1 MSIESPKPN
10 RPKLRWY
17 HWLLFAGVILFGA
30 LQHDSGRIA
39 PLFTASVQHWGR
51 DITRWADE
59 WDLDPNLVA
68 TVMQIESCGHPDV
81 TSSAGAEGLF
91 QVMPFLFADDE
102 QDRAT
107 MIDPET
113 NAKRGLWDLHRC
125 VRNAKGTVPQA
136 LACYN
141 AGTGNMKA
149 DPRVWVNETLRYVVW
164 GQGIYQDAQ
173 NGASHSNILDWW
185 YTKAGANLCR
195 RAETYLNNTGG

>member
-1 MSIESPKPN
+1 MTDTPKTDQPG
-10 RPKLRWY
+10 LRWF
-17 HWLLFAGVILFGA
+17 HWLLFAAVIILGA
-30 LQHDSGRIA
+30 TQFEGGRLA
-39 PLFTASVQHWGR
+39 GLFTPSVQYWAS
-51 DITRWADE
+51 DIKRWAKE

-91 QVMPFLFADDE
+91 QVMPFLFRE
-102 QDRAT
+102 HERNRQT
-107 MIDPET
+107 MIEPEI

-125 VRNAKGTVPQA
+125 VRNANGTVPQA

-173 NGASHSNILDWW
+173 NGASSSKILDWW
-185 YTKAGANLCR
+185 YAKAGANLCR
-195 RAETYLNNTGG
+195 RAETYLSIQKGS